1 MLVDEV
7 LVALGL
13 AMSIGL
19 YAGVFLADHPRA
31 RAYAMENPG
40 SPFVLAFVALLV
52 AAAVAFSYGLSGP
65 ADQLSECAYAALVLG
80 VVLQAVAAA
89 RARGGDPDE
98 RNRSPP
104 RADGTRSGPQR

>member
-1 MLVDEV
+1 M
-7 LVALGL
+7 ALGL

-52 AAAVAFSYGLSGP
+52 AAAVAFSYGLGGP

>member
-1 MLVDEV
+1 MPAGEV

-31 RAYAMENPG
+31 KAYAMENPG

-52 AAAVAFSYGLSGP
+52 AAAAAHRSTSIASGRR
-65 ADQLSECAYAALVLG
+65 QCSICF
-80 VVLQAVAAA
+80 
-89 RARGGDPDE
+89 
-98 RNRSPP
+98 
-104 RADGTRSGPQR
+104 TRSGIRMSA

>member
-31 RAYAMENPG
+31 RAYVRENPG
-40 SPFVLAFVALLV
+40 SPLVLAFVALLV
-52 AAAVAFSYGLSGP
+52 AAAVAFSYGLGGP

-89 RARGGDPDE
+89 RARGRDPDE
-98 RNRSPP
+98 DP
-104 RADGTRSGPQR
+104 RPAGARPRPQRP

>member
-1 MLVDEV
+1 LLVDEV
-7 LVALGL
+7 LLTLGL

-19 YAGVFLADHPRA
+19 YVGVFFADHPRA
-31 RAYAMENPG
+31 RAYVRENPG

-65 ADQLSECAYAALVLG
+65 ADQLSEYAYAALVLG

-89 RARGGDPDE
+89 RARGRDPDE
-98 RNRSPP
+98 RNQSRP
-104 RADGTRSGPQR
+104 RAAEPRPRPQH

>member
-1 MLVDEV
+1 
-7 LVALGL
+7 VALGL